1 VSQNA
6 LELNNIQYI
15 GRYLVQPTPDERW
28 ATDVAESELTQ
39 SMSRKSN
46 CLDNAVAEI
55 FYFTQT
61 ELHNIQSFEDAG
73 ALTSKQKNAWCTTIL
88 NV

>member
-1 VSQNA
+1 MSQNA

-55 FYFTQT
+55 FT
-61 ELHNIQSFEDAG
+61 LLKQSCI
-73 ALTSKQKNAWCTTIL
+73 TSKVLKMQEL
-88 NV
+88 